1 VIRDLECPH
10 FASINFCFNGARIN
24 IIQKIFFEM
33 VGSIDKLQNIDP
45 NRLINSL
52 ILMELSID
60 SEKMLLKSISLL
72 NQVLSYSSWQA
83 RVAVAM
89 ESWLCRSSCSDTLFF
104 YQCHI
109 YFMDSSP
116 NRVAPEGL
124 TPVTEI
130 DLRALS
136 DAKTEADTFLSVYL
150 TANIKDSWPFVN
162 GRLKAISKAL
172 PENLKGAFA
181 QTLDLVEPAIASTT
195 TKGERGR
202 MIFASAPND
211 FLHVY
216 RGGVELEPLVVWDSS
231 PFLLPL
237 ARLLKDYEDYGLL
250 LIDSQEYRMFLVL
263 SKVAVEKEKR
273 SIDLM
278 NKHKKGGRSQ
288 MRFNR
293 LRRGA
298 IKSFLTEAV
307 EDLKSLDIQKIKGL
321 VIAGPGEAKGQL
333 VEMLPVSWKS
343 KVLGVLDVSMQT
355 PSGDLVKLG
364 NQVANSERSKE
375 KELAEKLK
383 EAVLKGRPAAY
394 GAAEVGEALMQG
406 RVNRLLLQ
414 NSFALPQMICKKCHF
429 HDEGET
435 CPTCGGQMQALSLE
449 ELYQQAE
456 RTGAEVVLL
465 EDDAFLESIGGIGA
479 ILRY

>member
-1 VIRDLECPH
+1 
-10 FASINFCFNGARIN
+10 
-24 IIQKIFFEM
+24 
-33 VGSIDKLQNIDP
+33 
-45 NRLINSL
+45 
-52 ILMELSID
+52 
-60 SEKMLLKSISLL
+60 
-72 NQVLSYSSWQA
+72 
-83 RVAVAM
+83 
-89 ESWLCRSSCSDTLFF
+89 
-104 YQCHI
+104 
-109 YFMDSSP
+109 MDSSP
-116 NRVAPEGL
+116 NRVAPEVL
-124 TPVTEI
+124 TPVSEI

-136 DAKTEADTFLSVYL
+136 AIKTEKDTFLTVYL
-150 TANIKDSWPFVN
+150 TTNIKDFRTLVD

-172 PENLKGAFA
+172 PDDLKDAFA
-181 QTLDLVEPAIASTT
+181 QTMDLVEPAIASAS

-202 MIFASAPND
+202 MIFASASASAQNG

-216 RGGVELEPLVVWDSS
+216 RVGVELEPLVVWDSS

-237 ARLLKDYEDYGLL
+237 ARLRKDYEDYGLL
-250 LIDSQEYRMFLVL
+250 LIDSQEYRLFLVR
-263 SKVAVEKEKR
+263 SRVAVEKEKR

-278 NKHKKGGRSQ
+278 NKHKKGGWSQ

-307 EDLKSLDIQKIKGL
+307 EDLDSLDIQEIKGL
-321 VIAGPGEAKGQL
+321 VVAGPGEAKGQL
-333 VEMLPVSWKS
+333 VEMLPASWKS
-343 KVLGVLDVSMQT
+343 KVLGVLDISMQT

-364 NQVANSERSKE
+364 NEVAIGEQSRE

-383 EAVLKGRPAAY
+383 DAVLKGRPAAY
-394 GAAEVGEALMQG
+394 GLAEVGEALKQG
-406 RVNRLLLQ
+406 RANHLILS

-429 HDEGET
+429 HGEGET

-456 RTGAEVVLL
+456 RTGAEVVLV

-479 ILRY
+479 TLRY

>member
-1 VIRDLECPH
+1 
-10 FASINFCFNGARIN
+10 
-24 IIQKIFFEM
+24 
-33 VGSIDKLQNIDP
+33 
-45 NRLINSL
+45 
-52 ILMELSID
+52 
-60 SEKMLLKSISLL
+60 
-72 NQVLSYSSWQA
+72 
-83 RVAVAM
+83 
-89 ESWLCRSSCSDTLFF
+89 
-104 YQCHI
+104 
-109 YFMDSSP
+109 MDSSP
-116 NRVAPEGL
+116 NRVASEGL

-136 DAKTEADTFLSVYL
+136 EVKTEIDTFLTVYL
-150 TANIKDSWPFVN
+150 TTNIKDFRPFVD
-162 GRLKAISKAL
+162 GRLKAIKKAL
-172 PENLKGAFA
+172 PDDLKDSFA
-181 QTLDLVEPAIASTT
+181 QTLDLIEPAVASAAA
-195 TKGERGR
+195 KGERGR
-202 MIFASAPND
+202 MIFASASASAQNG

-216 RGGVELEPLVVWDSS
+216 RVGVELEPLVVWDSS

-237 ARLLKDYEDYGLL
+237 ARLRKDYEDYGLL
-250 LIDSQEYRMFLVL
+250 LIDSQEYRLFLVR
-263 SKVAVEKEKR
+263 SRVAVEKEKR

-278 NKHKKGGRSQ
+278 NKHKKGGWSQ

-307 EDLKSLDIQKIKGL
+307 EDLNSLDIQEIKGL
-321 VIAGPGEAKGQL
+321 VVAGPGEAKGQL
-333 VEMLPVSWKS
+333 VEMLPASWKG
-343 KVLGVLDVSMQT
+343 KVLGVLDISMQT

-364 NQVANSERSKE
+364 NVVANSERSRE

-383 EAVLKGRPAAY
+383 DAVLKGRPAAY
-394 GAAEVGEALMQG
+394 GIAEVGEALKQG
-406 RVNRLLLQ
+406 RVNHLILS

-429 HDEGET
+429 HGEGET

-456 RTGAEVVLL
+456 RTGAEVVLV

>member
-1 VIRDLECPH
+1 
-10 FASINFCFNGARIN
+10 
-24 IIQKIFFEM
+24 
-33 VGSIDKLQNIDP
+33 
-45 NRLINSL
+45 
-52 ILMELSID
+52 
-60 SEKMLLKSISLL
+60 
-72 NQVLSYSSWQA
+72 
-83 RVAVAM
+83 
-89 ESWLCRSSCSDTLFF
+89 
-104 YQCHI
+104 
-109 YFMDSSP
+109 MDSRP

-136 DAKTEADTFLSVYL
+136 EAKTEIDTFLTVYL
-150 TANIKDSWPFVN
+150 TTNIKDFRPFVD
-162 GRLKAISKAL
+162 GRLKAINKAL
-172 PENLKGAFA
+172 PEDLKDAFA
-181 QTLDLVEPAIASTT
+181 KTLDLIEPAIASTT
-195 TKGERGR
+195 AKGERGR
-202 MIFASAPND
+202 MIFAAASAQSG

-216 RGGVELEPLVVWDSS
+216 RVGVELEPLVVWDSS

-237 ARLLKDYEDYGLL
+237 ARLRKDYEDYGLL
-250 LIDSQEYRMFLVL
+250 LIDSQEYRLFLVR
-263 SKVAVEKEKR
+263 SRVAVEKEKR

-278 NKHKKGGRSQ
+278 NKHKKGGWSQ

-298 IKSFLTEAV
+298 IKSFLTQV
-307 EDLKSLDIQKIKGL
+307 VKDLQRLDIQEIKGL
-321 VIAGPGEAKGQL
+321 VVAGPGEAKGQL
-333 VEMLPVSWKS
+333 VEMLPASWKS

-364 NQVANSERSKE
+364 NELSNRERSRE

-394 GAAEVGEALMQG
+394 GVVEVGEALKQG
-406 RVNRLLLQ
+406 RVNHLLLA

-429 HDEGET
+429 HGEGET

-456 RTGAEVVLL
+456 RTGAEVVLV

-479 ILRY
+479 TLRY